1 MSNFSALNTALSG
14 LQAHQQ
20 ALELTGANIANV
32 NTPGYTRRRVDLQ
45 PAGGTAIRSR
55 YSDTIQWSTLGVT
68 VAGVIRARDGFL
80 DVKART
86 EMANSASATTLSN
99 VLSGVEG
106 TFPEPSDTGIASQLS
121 GLWNAFDDAANKPG
135 SIPARTAVLAQA
147 TSLVQSLNKAST
159 DLTDIRNNLS
169 TSLSATIT
177 EVNSMAKQVADLN
190 DQIRSGSV
198 SGAEVGDLQDRRDVL
213 IDKLTSSVGATA
225 RPGEANTVDV
235 ILGGTALVS
244 GIHAEQLTAV
254 SVGPLSPPLDTLPI
268 QKTELRWA
276 SDGYPVNG
284 YGGTI
289 GATIQGM
296 NDIVPRYMSDLNTV
310 ASTLVTQVNTL
321 HATGQGQ
328 NPVTDVNL
336 NFFDPAG
343 VTAATISISSDVANQ
358 PSKLALGSVGSG
370 ALDNTIARALGA
382 LANSPTG
389 ADALHRSMVGRL
401 GVETQTATSR
411 ADLQEKFA
419 TQSQAERTSAD
430 GVNLDEEMTNLVMSQ
445 RSYEASARL
454 LTTVDSML
462 DQLINR
468 TGLVGR

>member
-45 PAGGTAIRSR
+45 PAGGAAIRSR
-55 YSDTIQWSTLGVT
+55 YSDTIQWSNLGVN
-68 VAGVIRARDGFL
+68 VAGVIRARDAFL

-99 VLSGVEG
+99 VLSGVEA

-121 GLWNAFDDAANKPG
+121 GLWNAFDGAANKPG

-159 DLTDIRNNLS
+159 DLTDLRNNLS

-190 DQIRSGSV
+190 DQIRSGTV

-225 RPGEANTVDV
+225 RPGESNTIDV

-244 GIHAEQLTAV
+244 GIHAEQLAAV
-254 SVGPLSPPLDTLPI
+254 STGPLSPPLDTLPI

-276 SDGYPVNG
+276 SDGDDTGCGPV
-284 YGGTI
+284 
-289 GATIQGM
+289 
-296 NDIVPRYMSDLNTV
+296 R
-310 ASTLVTQVNTL
+310 
-321 HATGQGQ
+321 
-328 NPVTDVNL
+328 
-336 NFFDPAG
+336 
-343 VTAATISISSDVANQ
+343 
-358 PSKLALGSVGSG
+358 
-370 ALDNTIARALGA
+370 
-382 LANSPTG
+382 
-389 ADALHRSMVGRL
+389 
-401 GVETQTATSR
+401 E
-411 ADLQEKFA
+411 
-419 TQSQAERTSAD
+419 
-430 GVNLDEEMTNLVMSQ
+430 Q
-445 RSYEASARL
+445 R
-454 LTTVDSML
+454 
-462 DQLINR
+462 N
-468 TGLVGR
+468 